1 MNIRLSFLAAATV
14 VAAAAS
20 IYSPAEAPAFSC
32 SLCDS
37 ERMDESEMCP
47 STALKHSFYGTE
59 GGKFNYNNPHN
70 DWKCGYCIDEHTTR
84 GGSSSAAI
92 SDIKRAISRQQ
103 DLQPVLGE
111 HAGVASYDPES
122 GQVLVAG
129 CGDSRVGIAVPR
141 ALRGSLAD

>member
-1 MNIRLSFLAAATV
+1 MNIRLSFLAVATV
-14 VAAAAS
+14 VAAAAF

-47 STALKHSFYGTE
+47 TTALKHSFYGNE

-70 DWKCGYCIDEHTTR
+70 DWKCGYCIDEHTTC
-84 GGSSSAAI
+84 GGTSADAI

-103 DLQPVLGE
+103 DLQPVIGE
-111 HAGVASYDPES
+111 HARVASYDPES
-122 GQVLVAG
+122 GQVLVKG
-129 CGDSRVGIAVPR
+129 CGEHVVGIAVPQ
-141 ALRGSLAD
+141 ALQGSLAE